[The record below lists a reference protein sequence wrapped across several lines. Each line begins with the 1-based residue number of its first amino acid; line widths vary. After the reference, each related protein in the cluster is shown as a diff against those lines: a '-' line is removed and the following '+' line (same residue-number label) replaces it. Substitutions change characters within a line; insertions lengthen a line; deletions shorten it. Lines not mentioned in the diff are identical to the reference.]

1 MGNHDNEK
9 QMEIKQA
16 ARTLFF
22 RLGFSKTSMDDIA
35 ALCHLAKPTL
45 YYYYPNKESIFN
57 EIVVEEARKFMDR
70 IEKKLDTHL
79 SPPKKLAAFF
89 RQTYEDLEEYARET
103 ADLPD
108 RLFAQNPHGTPIGR
122 EINRLFADK
131 LRPIL
136 EEGKELSLLAIRDV
150 DASLRALVEMTDFL
164 NLNWM
169 RREPKAAR
177 DAVVNE
183 MIDIILNGLTR
194 RD

>member
-16 ARTLFF
+16 ARSLFF

-70 IEKKLDTHL
+70 MEQKLDNNL
-79 SPPKKLAAFF
+79 PPDKKLAAFF
-89 RQTYEDLEEYARET
+89 RQTYQDLEEYARET

-108 RLFAQNPHGTPIGR
+108 RLFAQYPHGKPIVT

-131 LRPIL
+131 LHPIL
-136 EEGKELSLLAIRDV
+136 RLGKEQSLFAIRDV
-150 DASLRALVEMTDFL
+150 DATLRALIEMTDFL
-164 NLNWM
+164 NLDWM
-169 RREPKAAR
+169 RNEPKESR
-177 DAVVNE
+177 DVVINE
-183 MIDIILNGLTR
+183 MIHIILNGLTR
-194 RD
+194 RN